1 MHFKPTRIKPVWI
14 ARLSFLLWLSCGSS
28 PDELIFD
35 NPLDPEG
42 DDYIPPLTTILASP
56 SDTLMITTA
65 QFSWTGS
72 HEDLEFAYRLNDDDF
87 STWTLDTS
95 ATLDYLDEGDYLF
108 QVKSGYPTGI
118 EETTPA
124 DASFTVD
131 AVPPKSLLLYPY
143 RIVASVGDTLSVELR
158 AHGITG
164 LTVLDFRLEYD
175 STVIKPIAASA
186 GPFLAKDGGSLI
198 IIEEFDPYWHVN
210 IGIGQGPEK
219 GVTGT
224 GAIITFQFEVVSAA
238 EDSIS
243 LVIESA
249 RGPTDSAVEISSI
262 RGTVFRIEAS

>member
-1 MHFKPTRIKPVWI
+1 MQFNPTAIKPVWI

-42 DDYIPPLTTILASP
+42 DDFIPPLTTLLTSP
-56 SDTLMITTA
+56 PDTLTTTTA

-72 HEDLEFAYRLNDDDF
+72 HEDLEFAYRVNENDY
-87 STWTLDTS
+87 SNWTLDTT

-108 QVKSGYPTGI
+108 QVKSRYPTGI

-124 DASFTVD
+124 EASFTVD

-143 RIVASVGDTLSVELR
+143 RIAAGQGDTLVVELQ
-158 AHGITG
+158 AHEIIG
-164 LTVLDFRLEYD
+164 LTVLDFHLEYD
-175 STVIKPIAASA
+175 TLVVKPILAGA

-198 IIEEFDPYWHVN
+198 IIEEFDPYWHIN
-210 IGIGQGPEK
+210 IGVAQGP
-219 GVTGT
+219 GT
-224 GAIITFQFEVVSAA
+224 GVSGTGPILTFRFELVSAA

-243 LVIESA
+243 VEIESA
-249 RGPTDSAVEISSI
+249 RGPTDAAVEITST
-262 RGTVFRIEAS
+262 RGSVFRIEAN